1 MPDDDLPVRLERFVA
16 GRIDG
21 ADRVRV
27 TWLERSTEGFSR
39 ETFAFDVEVARN
51 GGTER
56 RGRVLA
62 PPSATRLLPRRPV
75 PPAGQTPRRQEAIVA
90 VAHSILVIAYH
101 LLRGGQSYRE
111 LGGG

>member
-51 GGTER
+51 GGNR
-56 RGRVLA
+56 AARMGSLRFRKPSA
-62 PPSATRLLPRRPV
+62 AQIPSATSRTKR
-75 PPAGQTPRRQEAIVA
+75 G
-90 VAHSILVIAYH
+90 SIA
-101 LLRGGQSYRE
+101 
-111 LGGG
+111 